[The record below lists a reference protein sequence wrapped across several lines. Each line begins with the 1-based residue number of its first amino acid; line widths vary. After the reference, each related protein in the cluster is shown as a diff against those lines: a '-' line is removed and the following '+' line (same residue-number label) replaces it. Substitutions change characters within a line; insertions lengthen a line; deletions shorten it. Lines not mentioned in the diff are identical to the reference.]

1 MNRREANERLCDTPK
16 VGLGV
21 LVCLSKS
28 EAGVVVLEPL
38 MESETGASE
47 AASGSP
53 NLDKSIVAGVRFPDL
68 QWVRPF

>member
-16 VGLGV
+16 
-21 LVCLSKS
+21 VCLSKS